1 MPVITFIRTLRTPG
15 SERFLLAID
24 GKESA
29 VSVDVHYLHNN
40 GVAATLCVLDSRI
53 ADDQIAGIIEH
64 IDEVLLP
71 EVSRAEGN
79 LHFSVVR
86 GNAVGDFVPHANGG

>member
-1 MPVITFIRTLRTPG
+1 MSL
-15 SERFLLAID
+15 
-24 GKESA
+24 
-29 VSVDVHYLHNN
+29 DVHYLHNN
-40 GVAATLCVLDSRI
+40 GVAATLCVLESRI

-71 EVSRAEGN
+71 EASREEGN

-86 GNAVGDFVPHANGG
+86 GQTIGDFVPHGPTK